1 MKFLPTE
8 WSIPELGGTLSY
20 GKGFTR
26 HKVPKL
32 FFLKGV
38 QSRSSSFLHKS
49 INFILSSWG
58 DSGEQQHRDT
68 QSG

>member
-1 MKFLPTE
+1 MKFQPTE
-8 WSIPELGGTLSY
+8 CNIPELGGTLSY

-26 HKVPKL
+26 HNAPML

-38 QSRSSSFLHKS
+38 HNKSSSFRFNS
-49 INFILSSWG
+49 INFILSSCG
-58 DSGEQQHRDT
+58 DSGEQQHKET